1 MNILVTGCAGFIGS
15 HVSEKLLNL
24 GYNVYGIDNINDYY
38 DINQKHKN
46 LDLLNTYE
54 NFHFKK
60 EDIVTTNIIEEIKPD
75 KVCHLASMAGVRYS
89 IDNPD
94 IYVKVNINGFINLLE
109 QAVKNNVSNF
119 VYASSSSVYGLNK
132 KVPFSES
139 DNIES
144 CNSPYAASKRSMEIF
159 ANTYNQLYN
168 LPLIGLRFFTVYGP
182 RGRPDMA
189 PYKFLKSISTENRFD
204 KYGDGSSMRDYTY
217 IDDIVDGVVSALEV
231 KDMSSEVFNLGNSSP
246 TSLNEFI
253 STCEKVTGKTAN
265 YRQLGNQLGDVPVT
279 YADISKASKM
289 LNYRPKVK
297 LEDGLSRTYEWLKS
311 SDVLLNSNQ
320 KLKSQLHN
328 LSYEI

>member
-1 MNILVTGCAGFIGS
+1 MKILVTGCAGFIGS
-15 HVSEKLLNL
+15 HVSERLLKS
-24 GYNVYGIDNINDYY
+24 GHDVYGIDNINDYY
-38 DINQKHKN
+38 DVKQKYQN
-46 LDLLNTYE
+46 LDILNAYE
-54 NFHFKK
+54 NFSFKK
-60 EDIVTTNIIEEIKPD
+60 EDIVTTNIIEEVKPD

-89 IDNPD
+89 IENPD
-94 IYVKVNINGFINLLE
+94 VYISVNINGFVNLVE
-109 QAVKNNVSNF
+109 QAIKNNVSNF

-139 DNIES
+139 DSIDS

-189 PYKFLKSISTENRFD
+189 PYKFLKAISSGSKFD
-204 KYGDGSSMRDYTY
+204 KYGDGDSMRDYTY
-217 IDDIVDGVVSALEV
+217 IDDIVDGVISSLEA

-246 TSLNEFI
+246 VSLNNFI
-253 STCEKVTGKTAN
+253 QTCEKVTGKTAN

-297 LEDGLSRTYEWLKS
+297 LEDGLKNAYEWLK
-311 SDVLLNSNQ
+311 
-320 KLKSQLHN
+320 KT
-328 LSYEI
+328 